1 MARKKIGSKRTG
13 RDSFVDDKTDAALS
27 SVSEMSDVVRTKV
40 MRPIGA
46 RPLPPPHLVRNADRD
61 PYIYEG
67 IPWINR
73 GRGIID
79 PTPGNLN
86 QPLNRRIRREYRSD
100 LGTPSRISALRISPL
115 QTMSYADGPMAAMAD
130 PRVIRNPQN
139 VISVDDSRTA
149 IQDVEAKVDAV
160 LGSKPNTL
168 REATDNLRKLENL
181 VNAGTPNGRNF
192 KLDIPYFEAQMQPE
206 LRAVSPRFSGE
217 NTPMSQ
223 YDYGVYY
230 GLALNLLSYPRAF
243 EHAHLILAANNN
255 PDMPTEDGLGGKAT
269 SLPSYTLVSVKSDN
283 QRQVQGVGIVTAES
297 GAKDMS
303 DVNIAVVG
311 ARVTSGARIPVVVSL
326 PIYKSQDQKKGVM
339 HLSNPMVQMIAQL
352 TGNTI
357 PPIEVLAATPEDNVE
372 YYTDKL
378 ATAEKILAGSGVA
391 GQPIMDG
398 VSSGI
403 IIGYLQQ
410 MEQVQARIDQ
420 LKSVTGG
427 QGEDNALQM
436 VRELENELS
445 RLYAEA
451 QKAGSLATTLHEM
464 GHLLDYVSEYKT
476 SSDYRSVVEQAS
488 QGLNSDIEYTR
499 DVATLERVA
508 TGQNDPITKDL
519 AEIMSRKF
527 MKSKV
532 VDVLMNEAI
541 LEAIGT
547 LRQTTERT
555 QNELGLIQQD
565 ISVFAPNGGG
575 SQFDGWLDA
584 FLMNEPQDINAS
596 SASSITRPIIAS
608 GKIPAAL
615 LQDPD
620 RLSALAQGVIDK
632 IKAIGEATIA
642 EAGNPTLRQ
651 YYDFYNQEIRPRID
665 AANELIAKLPT
676 PAGRA
681 VALAATAIGINHSY
695 LKTFSDAIN
704 VLAEKE
710 EEAERDAVGY
720 QYLVPWLSN
729 QTIHSQSATEG
740 YRNLLTD
747 ILGGNPAAVGEFMD
761 LYGKTRTKPWFDQ
774 NGTFDP
780 VAYLVDLFQ
789 DPANFKGVSLQT
801 AIQMVNGWH
810 RSRNSNG
817 WKNLPDDDI
826 NAIRSAVGKLTEYAG
841 PADYDFVMPLP
852 KFEYATNKE
861 TYAEL
866 HPIILM
872 RLESI
877 LKRLSEKERRAV
889 EKLHDEMV
897 AQAQTVIKRMD
908 NGGQTP

>member
-1 MARKKIGSKRTG
+1 MTRKKIGSKRTS
-13 RDSFVDDKTDAALS
+13 RSSFVDDKTDAALS

-46 RPLPPPHLVRNADRD
+46 GPLPPPHLVRNADLD

-86 QPLNRRIRREYRSD
+86 QPLNRRLRREYRSD

-149 IQDVEAKVDAV
+149 IQDIEAKVDAV

-192 KLDIPYFEAQMQPE
+192 KLDVPYFETQMQPE
-206 LRAVSPRFSGE
+206 LSAVSPRFSGD

-230 GLALNLLSYPRAF
+230 GLALNLLSYPTAF
-243 EHAHLILAANNN
+243 EHAHLVLTANNN

-269 SLPSYTLVSVKSDN
+269 SLPSYMLVSVKSDS
-283 QRQVQGVGIVTAES
+283 QREVPGVGVVTAES

-303 DVNIAVVG
+303 DVNISVVG
-311 ARVTSGARIPVVVSL
+311 AQATSGARLPIVVSL
-326 PIYKSQDQKKGVM
+326 PIYKSQDQQKGVM
-339 HLSNPMVQMIAQL
+339 HLFNPITQMMTQLMGRAIPPMVAMA
-352 TGNTI
+352 
-357 PPIEVLAATPEDNVE
+357 PTPEDNVE
-372 YYTDKL
+372 HYIKL
-378 ATAEKILAGSGVA
+378 LAEAEKILAGSGVA
-391 GQPIMDG
+391 VQPIMDG

-410 MEQVQARIDQ
+410 MDQVQARIEQ
-420 LKSVTGG
+420 LKNVTGE
-427 QGEDNALQM
+427 QTEDNALQM

-464 GHLLDYVSEYKT
+464 GHLLDYVSEYRT
-476 SSDYRSVVEQAS
+476 SPDYQSVVGQAS

-499 DVATLERVA
+499 DVATLQRIA
-508 TGQNDPITKDL
+508 TGQNDPITKDI
-519 AEIMSRKF
+519 AEIMSRKL
-527 MKSKV
+527 MKNKV
-532 VDVLMNEAI
+532 VDVLMNEAL
-541 LEAIGT
+541 LEAIDN

-565 ISVFAPNGGG
+565 VSVFAPNGGG
-575 SQFDGWLDA
+575 SQFGGWLEA
-584 FLMNEPQDINAS
+584 FLTNEPQDINAS

-608 GKIPAAL
+608 GKISATL

-632 IKAIGEATIA
+632 IKAMGEATIVG
-642 EAGNPTLRQ
+642 AGDPSLRQ
-651 YYDFYNQEIRPRID
+651 YYDFYNQEIEPRIK
-665 AANELIAKLPT
+665 AATELIANLPT

-681 VALAATAIGINHSY
+681 AALAATAVGIHYAY
-695 LKTFSDAIN
+695 LETFSDAIR

-710 EEAERDAVGY
+710 LQAETDAIGY
-720 QYLVPWLSN
+720 QYLVSWLSN
-729 QTIHSQSATEG
+729 QTIHSQSAKEG

-761 LYGKTRTKPWFDQ
+761 LYGKTKTKPWFDQ
-774 NGTFDP
+774 NGKFDP

-789 DPANFKGVSLQT
+789 DPANIKGASLET

-810 RSRNSNG
+810 RARNSNG

-877 LKRLSEKERRAV
+877 LKRLSDKERRAV
-889 EKLHDEMV
+889 EKLHDEMI
-897 AQAQTVIKRMD
+897 AQAQTVLNRMG